1 MQEVTRVEAL
11 EIIEEAKNQRMSYG
25 DNEDL
30 DLENVNNM
38 STEQLVDFRDQLD
51 MISSDL
57 RNTKRFIDNRLRGL
71 LKNKAFSRAGRIF

>member
-38 STEQLVDFRDQLD
+38 STCLLYTSPSPRD
-51 MISSDL
+51 
-57 RNTKRFIDNRLRGL
+57 
-71 LKNKAFSRAGRIF
+71 